1 MTVESSELLQRTGSA
16 YKCDETNSAILTIK
30 RVVAGDRSRLVTPL
44 AILKLH
50 YALKLTETSK

>member
-1 MTVESSELLQRTGSA
+1 MTVESSEVLKRTGSV
-16 YKCDETNSAILTIK
+16 YKCVETNSAIP
-30 RVVAGDRSRLVTPL
+30 GDRSRLVTPL